1 MLRDNKNQTI
11 VVSGESGAG
20 KTVSAK
26 YIMRYFATRESPDQP
41 GSRSKGRAEDM
52 SHTEQQI
59 LATNPIMEAF
69 GNAKTTRNDNSS
81 RFGKYIEIMFDNKTE
96 IVGARIR
103 TYLLERSRL
112 VFQPLKERNYH
123 IFYQLL
129 AGATEA
135 ERDELSL
142 VPVEHFEYL
151 NQGGAPVIDGVD
163 DKEEFD
169 ALRKSLLTIG
179 VGVDKQQQI
188 FRLLAALLHLGN
200 VKITAS
206 RTEASLSPEEPSL
219 TKACRLLGIDA
230 DSFAKWTIK
239 KQLITRG
246 EKITSNLTQQQ
257 AIVVRD
263 SVAKY
268 IYSSLFDW
276 LVGTINASLATDE
289 VLSQAKT
296 FIGVLDIY
304 GFEHFAKNS
313 FEQFCI
319 NYANEK
325 LQQEFNQH
333 VFKLEQEEYVREEI
347 DWKFIDFAD
356 NQPCIDLIEGKL
368 GVLALLDEESRLPM
382 GSDDSFV
389 TKLHHNYANEKSKS
403 YKKPRFGKSA
413 FTVCHY
419 ALDVTYEGEGFIE
432 KNRDTVPDEHMEV
445 LRSAK
450 NPFLGEVLEMAAAER
465 EKENTVANAAK
476 ASTAMTGRKGGAAS
490 NRKPTLGGIFKSS
503 LIELMHTINNTDV
516 HYIRCIKPN
525 EAKEAWK
532 FEGPMVLSQLRACG
546 VLETIR
552 ISTAGYPTRWT
563 YEEFAMR
570 YYMLVRSA
578 SWTPEIREM
587 ANAILSQALGENA
600 HEKYQLGTTKIFF
613 RAGMLATMETLRT
626 KRLSDAAIMIQKNL
640 RAVYYRR
647 RYVESRTAILR
658 CQALTRGFI
667 ARRMADT
674 LRREKAATTIQRV
687 WKGQKEAKKYQVIKQ
702 SVARFQAIVRGYLHR
717 KLILDT
723 RLGNAALII
732 QRKWRAHKQLK
743 LWRDYR
749 KNVTIV
755 QNLWRGKVARKEY
768 KTLREE
774 ARDLKQISYKL
785 ENKVVELTQLL
796 GQAKRDNKSLTA
808 RVENYEGQLV
818 TMRGRENQ
826 LEARN
831 RELQAEANQAGIT
844 AAKLSAVEAD
854 MKKLQGNYDESIS
867 NAKRLQDEERELRKT
882 IHTHTLD
889 LEHTR
894 QVSTNHETEKMSL
907 RQQLADL
914 QDQLELAKRHVPV
927 NGALAIEQD
936 SQPLASGLINLVSQK
951 KKRRSLGPEPIE
963 TNLDGYDAAYT
974 PRPVSMAVA
983 GSFAHTPTGEHI
995 DQEIGGF
1002 EYELESILADEPG
1015 LNDEITVGLIK
1026 NLKFPSP
1033 ESAIP
1038 PTQKEV
1044 LFPAYLINLV
1054 TSEMWN
1060 NGFVKESERFLANVM
1075 QSIQQEVMAHEGDQ
1089 AINNGAFWL
1098 SNVHEMLSFVFLA
1111 EDWYEAQKSD
1121 NYDYDRLLEIVKHDL
1136 ESLEFNIYH
1145 TWMRVLK
1152 KKLQKMIIPAIIE
1165 SQSLPGFVT
1174 AESSRFLGKLL
1185 QSNTAPAYSMD
1196 NLLSLLNAAL
1206 KAMKAYYVEDTVI
1219 SQAVTELLKLVG
1231 VTAFNDLLMRR
1242 NFLSWKR
1249 GLQINYNIT
1258 RIEEWCKSHDMPEG
1272 TLQLEHLMQA
1282 TKLLQ
1287 LKKAT
1292 LNDIEIIQDICWM
1305 LSPNQI
1311 QKLLNQYLVADYE
1324 QPINGEIIKIVAS
1337 RVTEKSDMLLLPP
1350 VDLDDSGPYEIAEPR
1365 QITALETFTPACMYN
1380 IRHHIMTS

>member
-41 GSRSKGRAEDM
+41 GSRSRGNDM
-52 SHTEQQI
+52 SDTEQQI

-81 RFGKYIEIMFDNKTE
+81 RFGKYIEIMFDKKTD

-123 IFYQLL
+123 VFYQLL
-129 AGATEA
+129 AGATDA
-135 ERDELSL
+135 EREELGL
-142 VPVEHFEYL
+142 VPVEHIDYL
-151 NQGGAPVIDGVD
+151 NQGNAPVIEGVD
-163 DKEEFD
+163 DKEEFE

-179 VGVDKQQQI
+179 VNVDKQHQI

-200 VKITAS
+200 IKITAS
-206 RTEASLSPEEPSL
+206 RTEASLSAEEPSL
-219 TKACRLLGIDA
+219 AKACELLGIDA
-230 DSFAKWTIK
+230 NAFAKWTVK

-276 LVGTINASLATDE
+276 LVGTINNSLATEE

-356 NQPCIDLIEGKL
+356 NQPCIDMIEAKM

-389 TKLHHNYANEKSKS
+389 TKLHHNFAGDKNKS

-445 LRSAK
+445 LRSSTNA
-450 NPFLGEVLEMAAAER
+450 FLGEVLEVASAER
-465 EKENTVANAAK
+465 EKESNAATAAK
-476 ASTAMTGRKGGAAS
+476 ASAGMAGRKAGGAS
-490 NRKPTLGGIFKSS
+490 SRKPTLGGIFKSS

-525 EAKEAWK
+525 EAKQAWK

-563 YEEFAMR
+563 YEEFAYR
-570 YYMLVRSA
+570 YYMLVNSSA
-578 SWTPEIREM
+578 WTPEIREM
-587 ANAILSQALGENA
+587 ALAILSRSFADRAEGR
-600 HEKYQLGTTKIFF
+600 YQLGKTKIFF
-613 RAGMLATMETLRT
+613 RAGMLALMEGLRT
-626 KRLSDAAIMIQKNL
+626 KRLEDAAIMIQKNL
-640 RAVYYRR
+640 RATYYRR
-647 RYVESRTAILR
+647 QYLESRQAILR

-667 ARRMADT
+667 ARRLADT

-687 WKGQKEAKKYQVIKQ
+687 WKGQKDRKQFSEIKQ
-702 SVARFQAIVRGYLHR
+702 SVTRFQAIVRGHLCR
-717 KLILDT
+717 KNILDK
-723 RLGNAALII
+723 RLGDAALVI
-732 QRKWRAHKQLK
+732 QRRWRAHTQLK
-743 LWRDYR
+743 SWRDYR
-749 KNVTIV
+749 RKVVIV
-755 QNLWRGKVARKEY
+755 QSLFRGKVARKGY

-796 GQAKRDNKSLTA
+796 GQARRDNKTLNDKVDS
-808 RVENYEGQLV
+808 YEGQLKS
-818 TMRGRENQ
+818 MRTRENQ

-831 RELQAEANQAGIT
+831 KELQAEANQAGIT
-844 AAKLSAVEAD
+844 AAKLSALESD
-854 MKKLQGNYDESIS
+854 MKKLQGNYEESMAS
-867 NAKRLQDEERELRKT
+867 VKRLQEEERELRKNV
-882 IHTHTLD
+882 HTHSLD
-889 LEHTR
+889 LEHAR
-894 QVSTNHETEKMSL
+894 QASTNHETEKLSL

-927 NGALAIEQD
+927 NGVLASGE
-936 SQPLASGLINLVSQK
+936 SSSLTSGLINLVSQK

-963 TNLDGYDAAYT
+963 TNLDGYDAAYI

-983 GSFAHTPTGEHI
+983 GSQQHMPTGQHI
-995 DQEIGGF
+995 DQDLAGY
-1002 EYELESILADEPG
+1002 EYELENILADEPG
-1015 LNDEITVGLIK
+1015 LNDEITVGLIRD
-1026 NLKFPSP
+1026 LKVPSP
-1033 ESAIP
+1033 ASEIP
-1038 PTQKEV
+1038 PSQKEV

-1075 QSIQQEVMAHEGDQ
+1075 QSIQQEVMAHDGDE

-1111 EDWYEAQKSD
+1111 EDWYEAQKTD

-1145 TWMRVLK
+1145 TWMRILK

-1174 AESSRFLGKLL
+1174 SESNRFLGKLL
-1185 QSNTAPAYSMD
+1185 QTNTTPAYSMD
-1196 NLLSLLNAAL
+1196 NLLSLLNSAL

-1292 LNDIEIIQDICWM
+1292 ANDIEIIQDICWM

-1337 RVTEKSDMLLLPP
+1337 RVTEKGDMLLLPS

-1365 QITALETFTPACMYN
+1365 QITALETFTPACKWQFHT
-1380 IRHHIMTS
+1380 I